1 MDNLTTIKQRFSI
14 IGNDSGLNRA
24 LEKAIQ
30 VAPTDISVLVMG
42 ESGVGKEFIPKI
54 IHSQSARKHNNYIA
68 VNCGAIPEGTID
80 SELFGHEKGAFTGA
94 TTTRKGYFEVADKG
108 TIFLDE
114 VGELPLSTQV
124 RLLRILESGEFMKV
138 GSSEIQKTDV
148 RVVAATNVNMMSAI
162 EKGKFREDLYYR
174 LNTVQIDMPALRNR
188 KNDIPLLFRKF
199 SADFAAKYRMPTL
212 ELTPEATQYIVNYP
226 WPGNIRQLRNV
237 AEEISV
243 VEKERIIDLD
253 KIQVYLPYQNTM
265 PTLVNQEKSTGNA
278 DHLEREILF
287 KFLLEMKQ
295 DLNDLRSL
303 TLDLIHNKENIST
316 SNLDI
321 LQRVIRE
328 NNSTE
333 EEFSP
338 MKIIPKEE
346 TPTSIVQDYDF
357 DEHDYEEVNDTDES
371 LSLQD
376 KEKELIK
383 KALEKYKGKRRSA
396 ADELGIS
403 ERTLYRKIKQY
414 DLE

>member
-1 MDNLTTIKQRFSI
+1 MDNLQTIKQRFSI
-14 IGNDSGLNRA
+14 IGNDPVLNRA

-30 VAPTDISVLVMG
+30 VAPTDITVLVSG

-54 IHSQSARKHNNYIA
+54 IHSQSARKHNNYIT

-114 VGELPLSTQV
+114 VGELPLPTQV
-124 RLLRILESGEFMKV
+124 RLLRVLETGEFMKV

-148 RVVAATNVNMMSAI
+148 RIVAATNVKMEEAVQ
-162 EKGKFREDLYYR
+162 KGKFREDLYYR
-174 LNTVQIDMPALRNR
+174 LNTIQIDMPALRNR

-199 SADFAAKYRMPTL
+199 SADFASKYRMPTL
-212 ELTPEATQYIVNYP
+212 ELSPEAMQFVMNYP
-226 WPGNIRQLRNV
+226 WPGNIRQLKNFT
-237 AEEISV
+237 EEISV
-243 VEKERIIDLD
+243 VEKDRYVSEEKVRT
-253 KIQVYLPYQNTM
+253 YLPYQNSV
-265 PTLVNQEKSTGNA
+265 PVLVGSNNSSGSA

-295 DLNDLRSL
+295 DLNDLRAL
-303 TLDLIHNKENIST
+303 TLDLIHNKEKISSSSIDT
-316 SNLDI
+316 

-328 NNSTE
+328 QNVAESD
-333 EEFSP
+333 FSP
-338 MKIIPKEE
+338 MEIIPKEE
-346 TPTSIVQDYDF
+346 VKESIIQDYDYY
-357 DEHDYEEVNDTDES
+357 EHEFEEVQDES

-376 KEKELIK
+376 NEKDMIR
-383 KALEKYKGKRRSA
+383 KALEKHKGKRRSA
-396 ADELGIS
+396 AEELGIS

-414 DLE
+414 ELD